1 MSFTGR
7 IGHGFDSHR
16 IAAGDGVTLGGV
28 FIACEYRLI
37 AHSDGDVL
45 IHALCD
51 ALLGA
56 IAAGDI
62 GKLFPDTD
70 PAFKGIASR
79 KLLRI
84 VAARVAAAGY
94 TPVNIDCTL
103 IAEAPRVASY
113 VPAMCAVLAADLGI
127 AISCV
132 NVKATTNEGMGH
144 LGRKEGIAAHAVVL
158 LSADQH
164 AGNTGPATGPA
175 GPALT
180 DKP

>member
-1 MSFTGR
+1 MSFDLR
-7 IGHGFDSHR
+7 IGHGFDIHR
-16 IAAGDGVTLGGV
+16 IEAGTGVTLGGV
-28 FIACEYRLI
+28 LIPCEFRII

-62 GKLFPDTD
+62 GKLFPDND
-70 PAFKGIASR
+70 PQFKGIDSR

-84 VAARVAAAGY
+84 VMERVRAAGFA
-94 TPVNIDCTL
+94 PVNADCTL
-103 IAEAPRVASY
+103 IAEAPRVVKH

-127 AISCV
+127 EVGRV

-158 LSADQH
+158 LTTVAVPS
-164 AGNTGPATGPA
+164 
-175 GPALT
+175 
-180 DKP
+180 